1 MSRLAWQAEPHTATM
16 VVRIQAY
23 APPLW
28 QYATATSLTHHHC
41 GSTRPRH
48 RLRATLV
55 AVRDRAI
62 AYAPPLWQYATAGPL
77 APEGV
82 ASPGAKRPVTLKMRH
97 PHVSLREDVDPV
109 IEVYKK
115 DVDRSLLRENLK
127 LTVAQRLE
135 KLQAQ
140 YDFYEKMQAARKAA
154 REP

>member
-1 MSRLAWQAEPHTATM
+1 
-16 VVRIQAY
+16 
-23 APPLW
+23 
-28 QYATATSLTHHHC
+28 
-41 GSTRPRH
+41 
-48 RLRATLV
+48 
-55 AVRDRAI
+55 
-62 AYAPPLWQYATAGPL
+62 
-77 APEGV
+77 
-82 ASPGAKRPVTLKMRH
+82 MRH